1 MGATVSSLPEGAR
14 SVIINGE
21 SLYELNGTYYK
32 PEIDE
37 NGNNVFVVVGKNGVI
52 NNTTI
57 DQPDVTTAPAS
68 LQMGDIITQLPQDSK
83 IVTVNGQ
90 QLYET
95 PDNIYLREENN
106 NGIVQYKV
114 VGK

>member
-1 MGATVSSLPEGAR
+1 
-14 SVIINGE
+14 
-21 SLYELNGTYYK
+21 
-32 PEIDE
+32 
-37 NGNNVFVVVGKNGVI
+37 
-52 NNTTI
+52 
-57 DQPDVTTAPAS
+57 
-68 LQMGDIITQLPQDSK
+68 MGDIVTQLPQDSK

-95 PDNIYLREENN
+95 PDNIYLQEENN